1 MNPRT
6 KAALI
11 GGVGAGLLSAVP
23 LLNNCCCLWAIGGG
37 LLAVFPYAK
46 GTGGTGTPGQG
57 AATGAMAGGIGA
69 AINLII
75 GIPVILL
82 VGAAAITERMEQG
95 GVSLPFSGAILAIV
109 VALAIAVGVFVFTLL
124 GGVIGAP
131 IFGKGGG
138 AAVPPPPPP
147 PGGFGGPGG
156 DEVKRGTRGGATG
169 LPPRP

>member
-11 GGVGAGLLSAVP
+11 GGAVAGLLSALP

-37 LLAVFPYAK
+37 ILAVFLYVK
-46 GTGGTGTPGQG
+46 GTGATVTPGQG
-57 AATGAMAGGIGA
+57 ASLGAMAGGIGA

-75 GIPVILL
+75 GIPIILL

-138 AAVPPPPPP
+138 ATVPPPPPP
-147 PGGFGGPGG
+147 PGGFGGPG
-156 DEVKRGTRGGATG
+156 V
-169 LPPRP
+169 

>member
-11 GGVGAGLLSAVP
+11 GGVVAGLLSALP

-37 LLAVFPYAK
+37 ILAVFLYVK
-46 GTGGTGTPGQG
+46 GTGATVTPGQG
-57 AATGAMAGGIGA
+57 ASLGAMAGGIGA
-69 AINLII
+69 AINLVI

-82 VGAAAITERMEQG
+82 FGAAAMTERMEQG
-95 GVSLPFSGAILAIV
+95 GISLPFSGTILLIV
-109 VALAIAVGVFVFTLL
+109 VGIVFAIGVFVFTLL

-138 AAVPPPPPP
+138 ATAPPPPPPP
-147 PGGFGGPGG
+147 PGGFGGGPG
-156 DEVKRGTRGGATG
+156 V
-169 LPPRP
+169 